1 MIKNPSPSA
10 LVVEGGAMRGIFAS
24 GVLDAFI
31 EHDYRPFDFAIG
43 VSAGATNLLAYLASQ
58 HGRSHDIMTQL
69 ACSQRFMDPLRFAK
83 GGNLL
88 DIHWLWHTSCRQ
100 YPLDLHTY
108 RASTIPFYAVVT
120 NTLTGEAEYIR
131 VKPENMHEVLPASCA
146 IPLASRDYPQ
156 VYGIPM
162 TDGGVADAIPVIEA
176 YRRGARQMTVI
187 LSEPLGYRLKPMP
200 FPWMIRTLL
209 KTRPALAQ
217 ALARRDRRYN
227 EALDFIA
234 NPPDDCQI
242 AVIAPADYFPVSRF
256 TRDIHKLETG
266 YLMGKCAGYQAARLN

>member
-1 MIKNPSPSA
+1 MNKNASPSA

-58 HGRSHDIMTQL
+58 HGRSHEILTKL
-69 ACSQRFMDPLRFAK
+69 ACSQQFMDPLRFAK
-83 GGNLL
+83 GGNLV
-88 DIHWLWHTSCRQ
+88 DIHWLWNTSCRK
-100 YPLDLHTY
+100 YPLDIPAY
-108 RASTIPFYAVVT
+108 RETGIPFYAVVT
-120 NTLTGEAEYIR
+120 NTLTGKAEYIR
-131 VKPENMHEVLPASCA
+131 VKPENMNEVLPASCA
-146 IPLASRDYPQ
+146 IPLASHEYPE
-156 VYGIPM
+156 VHGVPM
-162 TDGGVADAIPVIEA
+162 TDGGVADSIPVIEA
-176 YRRGARQMTVI
+176 YRRGARHLTVI

-217 ALARRDRRYN
+217 ALEQRDRSYN

-234 NPPDDCQI
+234 NPPEDCQI
-242 AVIAPADYFPVSRF
+242 EVIAPADYFPVSRF
-256 TRDIHKLETG
+256 TRDINKLEMG
-266 YLMGKCAGYQAARLN
+266 YVMGKCAGYQTALLN

>member
-58 HGRSHDIMTQL
+58 HGRSHDIMTKL

-83 GGNLL
+83 GGNLV
-88 DIHWLWHTSCRQ
+88 DIHWLWHASCRQ
-100 YPLDLHTY
+100 YPLDLPTY

-131 VKPENMHEVLPASCA
+131 VRPVNMHEVLPASCA

-256 TRDIHKLETG
+256 TRDINKLEMG

>member
-1 MIKNPSPSA
+1 MIKPPSPNA

-58 HGRSHDIMTQL
+58 HGRSHDIMTKL
-69 ACSQRFMDPLRFAK
+69 ARSPRFMDPLRFAK
-83 GGNLL
+83 GGKLV
-88 DIHWLWHTSCRQ
+88 DIHWLWRTSCRQ
-100 YPLDLHTY
+100 YPLDLHTL
-108 RASTIPFYAVVT
+108 RASAIPFYAVVT
-120 NTLTGEAEYIR
+120 NTLTGGAQYIR
-131 VKPENMHEVLPASCA
+131 VKPENMHEVLLASCA
-146 IPLASRDYPQ
+146 IPLVSRDYPQ
-156 VYGIPM
+156 VAGIPM
-162 TDGGVADAIPVIEA
+162 TDGGVADSIPVIEA
-176 YRRGARQMTVI
+176 YRRGARQITVI

-209 KTRPALAQ
+209 KARPALAQ

-242 AVIAPADYFPVSRF
+242 AVIASADYFPVSRF
-256 TRDIHKLETG
+256 TRNLSKLEVG
-266 YLMGKCAGYQAARLN
+266 YLMGKCAGYQVASLN